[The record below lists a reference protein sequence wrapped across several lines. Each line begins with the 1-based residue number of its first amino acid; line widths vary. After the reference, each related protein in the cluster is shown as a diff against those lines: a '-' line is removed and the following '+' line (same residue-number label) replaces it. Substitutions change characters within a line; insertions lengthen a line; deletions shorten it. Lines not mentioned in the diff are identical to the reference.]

1 MMMQCNDGPTLLLSL
16 LFLEL
21 CEREGGRRKRALIG
35 HNIFAASFSFSS
47 SSSTFPLIWSLSAD
61 LGWGESEDGFDGGN
75 RPSSSPIGAVCLHIT
90 SATES
95 VATFC
100 TLYEEGHF
108 LA

>member
-1 MMMQCNDGPTLLLSL
+1 MLMQCNDGPTLLLSL
-16 LFLEL
+16 LFLGL
-21 CEREGGRRKRALIG
+21 CERREDGGKRALIG
-35 HNIFAASFSFSS
+35 HNIFAASFSFPL
-47 SSSTFPLIWSLSAD
+47 SSTFPLIWSLSAD